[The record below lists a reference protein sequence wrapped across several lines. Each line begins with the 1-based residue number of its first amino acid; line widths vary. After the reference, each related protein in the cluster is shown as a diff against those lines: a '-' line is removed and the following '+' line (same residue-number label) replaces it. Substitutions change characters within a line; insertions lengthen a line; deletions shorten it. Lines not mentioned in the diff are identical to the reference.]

1 MNRDSFKQLLKGYVS
16 GTATDEER
24 ALIDHWYEL
33 LYNDSFR
40 SLDDSELSAVEQEM
54 WEHIERES
62 KLSDTPLIPIRRP
75 LHTIVL
81 RWVAAVA
88 VFAML
93 GFSIYALVNQDAVSL
108 PYQIAKKS
116 QHLDEIINDIEETKS
131 ITLADGSTVVLKAF
145 SRLAFP
151 AQFSERKR
159 EVYLE
164 GEAFFDVAKNPS
176 KPFVVHAGNLLTQVL
191 GTSFDIQSDNEIGKM
206 VVSVKT
212 GKVMVSEDA
221 DYLPLNKEQKK
232 SNGTIITPNQQ
243 IVYDVKNRNFITQLV
258 ENPEPLQ
265 SDTAKLDFSPS
276 NFDFD
281 DEKLVNVFEKIG
293 KTYGIDI
300 LVENEN
306 SYNEKFTG
314 DISKQSL
321 YDMLNLICLS
331 TNHEYEIKGTK
342 ILIKNR
348 TSN

>member
-16 GTATDEER
+16 GTATQEEK
-24 ALIDHWYEL
+24 ALIDHWYEV
-33 LYNDSFR
+33 LYNDSFK
-40 SLDDSELSAVEQEM
+40 SLNGSELSAVEQEM
-54 WEHIERES
+54 WEHIEREAHF
-62 KLSDTPLIPIRRP
+62 SDS
-75 LHTIVL
+75 TIVQMKKPFHTVIL

-88 VFAML
+88 VLAML
-93 GFSIYALVNQDAVSL
+93 GIGIYALNNQDAVSL
-108 PYQIAKKS
+108 SYQIAKKS
-116 QHLDEIINDIEETKS
+116 QHLEELINNGVENKK
-131 ITLADGSTVVLKAF
+131 ITLADGSIVVLKAF

-151 AQFSERKR
+151 AQFSETKR

-191 GTSFDIQSDNEIGKM
+191 GTSFTIQSDNEIGKM

-221 DYLPLNKEQKK
+221 DYLPLDKEQKK

-243 IVYDVKNRNFITQLV
+243 IVYDVKNRNFVTQLV

-265 SDTAKLDFSPS
+265 SDTTKLDFSPS
-276 NFDFD
+276 NLNFD
-281 DEKLVNVFEKIG
+281 DEQLVNVFDKIG
-293 KTYGIDI
+293 KAYGIDI

-306 SYNEKFTG
+306 SYTNKFTG
-314 DISKQSL
+314 DISNQSL